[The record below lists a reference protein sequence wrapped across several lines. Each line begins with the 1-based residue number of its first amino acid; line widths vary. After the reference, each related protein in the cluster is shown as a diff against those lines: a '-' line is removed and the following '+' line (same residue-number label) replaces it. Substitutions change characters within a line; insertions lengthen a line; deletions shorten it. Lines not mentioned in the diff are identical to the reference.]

1 MNGPESIDALRL
13 SRRILV
19 LGPSGSGKTYLSCH
33 LGQQLDLPVI
43 HLDALFWRP
52 GWIST
57 PQPVWREHVESLI
70 RAERWIM
77 DGTYESTLALRL
89 PAADAVIV
97 INRSRWLCL
106 WDVARRTFACR
117 NKARPDAPPGQPL
130 DRPFLRYIWHY
141 RDKTGPQVD
150 ALIDRYFSDR
160 CAMVLSGTRDVK
172 QLITA
177 LCMPREG
184 ND

>member
-1 MNGPESIDALRL
+1 MNGPESIDALR
-13 SRRILV
+13 SSTRILV

-33 LGQQLDLPVI
+33 LGKELDLPVI

-57 PQPVWREHVESLI
+57 PQPEWREAVETLI
-70 RAERWIM
+70 GAERWIM
-77 DGTYESTLALRL
+77 DGTYESTLDLRL

-97 INRSRWLCL
+97 IDRSRWLCL
-106 WDVARRTFACR
+106 WDVVCRTFAYR

-141 RDKTGPQVD
+141 RDQTGPLVN
-150 ALIDRYFSDR
+150 ALIERHFSGR
-160 CAMVLSGTRDVK
+160 CAMLLHGAHDIK
-172 QLITA
+172 GLITG
-177 LCMPREG
+177 LRMP
-184 ND
+184 